1 MGVLFRGAA
10 EGKIRQYMIEH
21 DNVLDAVIG
30 LPANLFYGTSI
41 PTVVLV
47 FKKSRERKDIFF
59 IDASN
64 DFEKGKNQNNL
75 SDQNVDKIL
84 DTYLAREDVD
94 KYAHKAEFE
103 EVVENEYNLNIPR
116 YVDTFEEEPPVDVDK
131 LVKSMGEADAK
142 INELQ
147 SELSGM
153 MDDLVATDPVAQ
165 QQLEAIKRML
175 Q

>member
-1 MGVLFRGAA
+1 
-10 EGKIRQYMIEH
+10 MIEH

-47 FKKSRERKDIFF
+47 FKKGRERQDIFF

-75 SDQNVDKIL
+75 TDENVDKIL
-84 DTYLAREDVD
+84 ETLEKREDVD
-94 KYAHKAEFE
+94 KYAHRAEVAE
-103 EVVENEYNLNIPR
+103 ILENEYNLNIPR

-131 LVKSMGEADAK
+131 LVKEMGEADVK
-142 INELQ
+142 INDLQ

-153 MDDLVATDPVAQ
+153 MADLVATDPVAQ

-175 Q
+175 QWKTKI

>member
-1 MGVLFRGAA
+1 
-10 EGKIRQYMIEH
+10 MIEH

-47 FKKSRERKDIFF
+47 FKKGRERQDIFF

-75 SDQNVDKIL
+75 TDENVDKIL
-84 DTYLAREDVD
+84 ETLEKREDVD
-94 KYAHKAEFE
+94 KYAHRAEVAE
-103 EVVENEYNLNIPR
+103 ILENEYNLNIPR

-131 LVKSMGEADAK
+131 LVKEMGEADAK
-142 INELQ
+142 INDLQ

-153 MDDLVATDPVAQ
+153 MADLVATDPVAQ

>member
-1 MGVLFRGAA
+1 
-10 EGKIRQYMIEH
+10 MIEH

-47 FKKSRERKDIFF
+47 FKKGRERQDIFF

-75 SDQNVDKIL
+75 TDENVDKIL
-84 DTYLAREDVD
+84 ETLEKREDVD
-94 KYAHKAEFE
+94 KYAHRAEVAE
-103 EVVENEYNLNIPR
+103 ILENEYNLNIPR

-131 LVKSMGEADAK
+131 LVKEMGEADVK
-142 INELQ
+142 INDLQ

-153 MDDLVATDPVAQ
+153 MADLVATDPVAQ